1 MLKASFIFI
10 FCFSLLS
17 CSNNSVDT
25 TTKNTS
31 SKDSTNDAKLDS
43 NNKNSQSINNNST
56 HQTCKDLAKLVDGE
70 ETNKAT
76 ISLKDSSFIVGHD
89 KFHDHQIFGYE
100 RPDTTSKKLLLIS
113 DFTYDV
119 QDNPY
124 KCKYGAYYTTN
135 SMDSFEI
142 KFVAKTNY
150 FVKCKLLDKE
160 RLVTNLF
167 FERRFVEFLEW

>member
-1 MLKASFIFI
+1 MFKKSSIYF

-17 CSNNSVDT
+17 CSNNSFDT
-25 TTKNTS
+25 TTKDTLPKNS
-31 SKDSTNDAKLDS
+31 LNKFKLDS
-43 NNKNSQSINNNST
+43 NNKSTQIINIDST
-56 HQTCKDLAKLVDGE
+56 HQTCKDLAKILVGE

-76 ISLKDSSFIVGHD
+76 ISIKDSSFIVGHD

-100 RPDTTSKKLLLIS
+100 RPDTRSKKLLLIS

-135 SMDSFEI
+135 SMDSFKI
-142 KFVAKTNY
+142 RFIAKTNY

-160 RLVTNLF
+160 RRITNLF
-167 FERRFVEFLEW
+167 FERRFIEFVDW